1 MQKYGQRGPRMPQN
15 APQLGL
21 FDQQEKEK
29 VKSQTAYSSRHKRGA
44 KLDER
49 KVEVDTSSN

>member
-29 VKSQTAYSSRHKRGA
+29 VKSQTAYSNRHKRGA